1 MRWLRIKIRR
11 WLNDHE
17 SMDDAFVNSKRGRN
31 SIVSTRDS
39 HELDG
44 EPIRFQVYRASGG
57 MVVQTHVYDRVKDRS
72 HQRLHIVDDGV
83 DLGASINKIITMELL
98 RG

>member
-1 MRWLRIKIRR
+1 MRWLKQRLRNWI
-11 WLNDHE
+11 N
-17 SMDDAFVNSKRGRN
+17 STDDEVEYVTSKRRN
-31 SIVSTRDS
+31 TLVAGDR

-57 MVVQTHVYDRVKDRS
+57 MVIQTHIYDRNKDRS

>member
-11 WLNDHE
+11 WLDRHE
-17 SMDDAFVNSKRGRN
+17 SIDDAFVNSTRP
-31 SIVSTRDS
+31 SISRARDNY
-39 HELDG
+39 ELDG

-57 MVVQTHVYDRVKDRS
+57 MVIQTHIYDRNKDRS